1 MARYKDISMSAPRM
15 TAREWGLLFLL
26 SLLWGSSFMFSGLS
40 LKEVT
45 HHGLAFFRVLIAAL
59 TLGLAAMVMRVHFPK
74 DAQFWRGMAVLSLLS
89 TAVPFTLIY
98 WAQTHIASGLAAILN
113 AMTPISTLLVA
124 HFVTRDERLDT
135 RRFAGVLAGI
145 AGVTVI
151 VGPSALGHFD
161 GNLWAEAAVL
171 GAGACYAVS
180 SVYGRRFIGH
190 SPVVV
195 SFAQMVFGSAI
206 LLPVMLLTGSPL
218 RFGMPSLTVIAA
230 ILALGVF
237 STGLAFVMFFQILK
251 RAGATNAILVTL
263 LVPVSAIFLGVLVLG
278 ETLAA
283 RQVAG
288 LSLIALGLLI
298 NDGRPLEFVRARLA
312 AMRQRPHASG
322 RVGPCMI
329 NEPHHSQ

>member
-1 MARYKDISMSAPRM
+1 
-15 TAREWGLLFLL
+15 
-26 SLLWGSSFMFSGLS
+26 
-40 LKEVT
+40 
-45 HHGLAFFRVLIAAL
+45 
-59 TLGLAAMVMRVHFPK
+59 
-74 DAQFWRGMAVLSLLS
+74 
-89 TAVPFTLIY
+89 
-98 WAQTHIASGLAAILN
+98 
-113 AMTPISTLLVA
+113 
-124 HFVTRDERLDT
+124 
-135 RRFAGVLAGI
+135 
-145 AGVTVI
+145 
-151 VGPSALGHFD
+151 
-161 GNLWAEAAVL
+161 
-171 GAGACYAVS
+171 
-180 SVYGRRFIGH
+180 
-190 SPVVV
+190 
-195 SFAQMVFGSAI
+195 
-206 LLPVMLLTGSPL
+206 
-218 RFGMPSLTVIAA
+218 MPSLTVIAA

-322 RVGPCMI
+322 SIGPCMI